1 MNFGYQRARY
11 VADALLGYAIYR
23 PASGRGGAGE
33 AAGAS
38 EEGEDKAAEAM
49 EGEDKAAE
57 AMEGES
63 SPRR

>member
-49 EGEDKAAE
+49 EGE
-57 AMEGES
+57 S